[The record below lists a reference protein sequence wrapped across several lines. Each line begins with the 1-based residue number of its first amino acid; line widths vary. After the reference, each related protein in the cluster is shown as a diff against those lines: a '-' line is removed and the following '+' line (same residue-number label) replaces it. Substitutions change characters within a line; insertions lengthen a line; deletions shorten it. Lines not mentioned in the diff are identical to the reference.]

1 MKIKFEEKELII
13 KYKKKN
19 ILKEIY
25 DKIFEDTM
33 GMNLNEIHIKY
44 KIKKEENRIRI
55 FGDNFVYYNKNNCII
70 IFNGKIYN
78 LISHLDIKNR
88 NRKKNIIEIKLRG
101 IKNIKFANGLF
112 YGCSSL
118 KSLLDISKWNIYKI
132 TDIRGLFYDCSSLKE

>member
-44 KIKKEENRIRI
+44 EIKNEYNKLRI
-55 FGDNFVYYNKNNCII
+55 FGDTFI
-70 IFNGKIYN
+70 
-78 LISHLDIKNR
+78 
-88 NRKKNIIEIKLRG
+88 
-101 IKNIKFANGLF
+101 
-112 YGCSSL
+112 
-118 KSLLDISKWNIYKI
+118 
-132 TDIRGLFYDCSSLKE
+132 